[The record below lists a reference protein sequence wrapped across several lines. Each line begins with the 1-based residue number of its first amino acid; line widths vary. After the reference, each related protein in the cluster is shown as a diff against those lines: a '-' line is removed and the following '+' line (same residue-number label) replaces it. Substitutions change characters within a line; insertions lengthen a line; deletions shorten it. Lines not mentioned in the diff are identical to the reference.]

1 MADDFKG
8 LDLTKVYDDTIS
20 TRPFDLTDDSEH
32 QTPKYISGE
41 ELSNMTRIDSS
52 WKNPQFK
59 IPSVLDA
66 NNVRGADLTK
76 PEEAVATIVRS
87 ATDKVENL
95 PDNTKNAIAQTVL
108 EIMDKPQER
117 RIEMIRNLREQYP
130 ELDTTDFIK
139 QISPLI
145 EKPYSQE
152 SLESLPYNTQII
164 DALDGREY
172 PVAKWA
178 QDTIASATKAVKDR
192 EIAAMLNKEQ
202 RGIDQSAWSNKFA
215 DIIGSMLPII
225 GVGAGAGSVASALGA
240 SGATAGAVAT
250 GATQAATFV
259 DMSGQYAYDTARE
272 YLDKTGDSEFR
283 NFTAKDAKGL
293 SALGYGAIGT
303 MIEFG
308 FGGVEPLVGQ
318 AFTKA
323 GVEQGIM
330 RAVGK
335 VAAGEAW
342 EEFLQEWEEFLFR
355 KIDGTNNRT
364 YGQALKDSLQ
374 AALWGGLTGGTLGGV
389 VYRTNRRNIAN
400 ILTQT
405 GLDYK
410 DALKV
415 ADTALSDLQ
424 NNIQENAETA
434 LSIKN
439 KTGEPY
445 NRLRVA
451 VDDALKVVED
461 QGRRVVREEEREEF
475 IDSIVDN
482 WGTFALN
489 QANMLNMTID
499 DFLSDI
505 QPRFENGEIR
515 MYQPGYMS
523 PQYTYERLQ
532 DIEKR
537 ISDIEQG
544 IANEAEQEKYNEYKR
559 IANQLRK
566 INAARV
572 AREKTAARKAQQQA
586 AKVIENTPKTAVAE
600 VAITET
606 PAVPQTETAP
616 MPEYSDTEILGAFG
630 KALGNGEIV
639 LSNWENVRWS
649 SLNSAGGTSQVGK
662 RKTPDTESEKAKF
675 ARRMLDKYTP
685 DWTKPESERAPR
697 ESKQPIQDAKKVEKG
712 AYDIT
717 KFYNSLSDEEKA
729 QYQMGETADPA
740 LQERFENA
748 LLPWII
754 NDEQLFN
761 QLVIQGDPR
770 GERVVAGLR
779 PIAQQFVEFNLTAPT
794 EYRIDDSFRIALG
807 NYITLY
813 TNSNI
818 SEFYRSNDMIGQGG
832 FDSNA
837 LLYAMRETNTPSGI
851 SDFLQ
856 AYIDGVVRNQ
866 QDTEYGKQARSEI
879 LAETIDKS
887 FQSKKGTDQYNSLF
901 TQLQRGAVEP
911 LAPLEENTEPT
922 AEQQQEAQEVARD
935 VADGTITT
943 GTPETPTE
951 NIIQDYGEKIEGA
964 KKDIIGTKGVVAQ
977 TDIDK
982 IMKKAPRSD
991 TEKEILKNWLEQQS
1005 PEFVAQIRQLNL
1017 PIRVSKTTEY
1027 RNALAEAYTQ
1037 HPELNLEED
1046 RYDVLSGGAELS
1058 RETLDKYGIV
1068 PQYAFYY
1075 RTPDGYYVSI
1085 TPENVAARL
1094 GGRGALQFSYSKSTR
1109 GEYFLWAK
1117 KGSGSW
1123 VPLISFET
1131 REEMDEHRNSHTQ
1144 EDREKLYNE
1153 MTTYKDNRKKVIRE
1167 RVGNDYRNGKNIT
1180 EKEFAEAFGFRG
1192 VQFGNYENNEK
1203 RQREINNSYDS
1214 FMDLANILNLP
1225 PKAIS
1230 LGGTLGIAFGARG
1243 SGTALAHYE
1252 PAQKVI
1258 NITRDA
1264 GAGALAHE
1272 WFHALDNY
1280 LAQNLSEYANM
1291 AGGGFV
1297 TKGDNYYYYR
1307 VNAELSDALKEY
1319 LRAIKGEKGFQMRLR
1334 QLGQYWKRDWEV
1346 AARLFEQYVSSKVAE
1361 QNGINDYLTNPQ
1373 EYYQKATPYLT
1384 AEESERV
1391 FPKIEN
1397 MLGAIKTR
1405 EAEGGN
1411 IELYDEAF
1419 DLADENA
1426 RLDEIYPA
1434 YDGETIVVD
1443 GKERTVF
1450 NSNGDRIAKS
1460 EAALRNFYK
1469 WFGDSKVVDEQ
1480 GRPLVVYHITPSTFD
1495 TFNLPKLT
1503 LGYNTYGSGIY
1514 TTTNPKHTSYG
1525 NKPDW
1530 NLMSLYMKAERPADA
1545 DHILTLQEVQSHKDK
1560 IVEYG
1565 GQELYDRLESV
1576 ASRYEKRNDKTNF
1589 FALDDELKLK
1599 LSYVLNSIEREYRS
1613 GNDNENTSPFLDIF
1627 PEYDSIVAHLTSD
1640 EGDFEYYVAF
1650 DPTQIKSV
1658 DNRGT
1663 YDLQDPNIYYDRS
1676 PSQWRGMFNMIRGA
1690 IAISGSVKPS
1700 TIQHELAHFWLDNMW
1715 NRYKSGKY
1723 TDAWLSN
1730 FQSIAKWLGVNLDA
1744 DYISTPAHE
1753 QFARGYEAFISG
1765 RTIADVPGL
1774 KPAFDRYDRFVR
1786 RVYKT
1791 ARDIRYR
1798 DATGHPTNP
1807 VFTKEAFDAFDRL
1820 LQVPDGV
1827 EVATNAELIP
1837 QTKEEKDENAKII
1850 KKSIQETRT
1859 KIAEAQDQ
1867 RAKENPL
1874 DVPILRTTGYAKDTD
1889 GKVKKSKNGYYIV
1902 STQEGQEKKALDL
1915 IKSNPQL
1922 AESIIWGGANQTDID
1937 RGVLAR
1943 AYANFIKDTDPAKA
1957 ELIREYEITTI
1968 SRSAAKTLS
1977 HIPRNDLYR
1986 SAARQI
1992 LAQKTRNLAQANYGL
2007 RAGMVE
2013 QLEKDLENRI
2023 ALAWEAVKNAPMAQK
2038 QAVAVQQIRE
2048 IASDFSTVDELPETL
2063 ADADFTQVNERTFTE
2078 IAGAQIRRMLGLTL
2092 TQNESDQLDVLVEQI
2107 ENSMEGDSWER
2118 QHYLTEE
2125 TARLLR
2131 QYSEF
2136 IAGYSPQTAWDKAT
2150 KLYYPASMLFN
2161 LPTHFKN
2168 VVTNFFQ
2175 QVASSLSVAGGI
2187 AQIEIPLEQLTKDA
2201 KYDFNLY
2208 LKTGF
2213 MPSVMT
2219 DITSPQQILGEKR
2232 MVLANP
2238 NWFDRAAETS
2248 LNWLSVEDAVFKSVS
2263 FYRELA
2269 IIASKQ
2275 AKKEGLTGKALK
2287 ARALELYR
2295 EGRALR
2301 GQTEWG
2307 IETRAQASEIAKV
2320 DTFVGTNGWT
2330 RLARSARN
2338 TLNQI
2343 TIRGRS
2349 ANIGNILSPFIVV
2362 GTNIV
2367 RGGFN
2372 LTGLPIAS
2380 GVAIDIFHPQ
2390 TRINDTKVSELIDLD
2405 ILSERQAKALF
2416 KGGKINQR
2424 VARTLVAEGQIT
2436 EEELKGLTYTERFGG
2451 ATVRGLSETGFA
2463 WLFIIGLMSA
2473 LDDDDWMPD
2482 YDEATAAEK
2491 KRAKAQGIQFGS
2503 IRIGNTWVDT
2513 DLFGYLKYPV
2523 HWAMN
2528 ARRFGV
2534 KSLPQ
2539 SALNT
2544 AAELPVVKDVMDLWN
2559 QNKYNKTTSD
2569 YLRTFGN
2576 TIIDKLNGFIPG
2588 VVNNAKRILQ
2598 KSGKLP
2604 TLKLKK
2610 KGEALETKQTRK
2622 FDTED
2627 VILYTL
2633 FGQAISTE
2641 E

>member
-1 MADDFKG
+1 MADDFKAV
-8 LDLTKVYDDTIS
+8 DLTKVYDDTIS

-32 QTPKYISGE
+32 QSPKYISGE

-59 IPSVLDA
+59 IPSALDA
-66 NNVRGADLTK
+66 NNIRGADLTK
-76 PEEAVATIVRS
+76 PEEFAATFVRA
-87 ATDKVENL
+87 ATDTVENI
-95 PDNTKNAIAQTVL
+95 PDNLKNLVGQTVL
-108 EIMDKPQER
+108 EAHGDTINRLAQIAVESKDENKFLKNTEVKDLVNEIVSDP
-117 RIEMIRNLREQYP
+117 NVFNREYDP
-130 ELDTTDFIK
+130 M
-139 QISPLI
+139 
-145 EKPYSQE
+145 
-152 SLESLPYNTQII
+152 II

-172 PVAKWA
+172 PVVQWA
-178 QDTIASATKAVKDR
+178 RNTIANATKAVKDR

-202 RGIDQSAWSNKFA
+202 RGIDQNAWSNKFA
-215 DIIGSMLPII
+215 EILGDMTPILA
-225 GVGAGAGSVASALGA
+225 VGAGAGSIASALGA

-308 FGGVEPLVGQ
+308 FGGVEPLIGQ

-323 GVEQGIM
+323 GIEQGIM
-330 RAVGK
+330 KAVGK

-374 AALWGGLTGGTLGGV
+374 AALWGGLTGGALGGV

-475 IDSIVDN
+475 IDGIVDN

-572 AREKTAARKAQQQA
+572 ARERTAARKAQQQA
-586 AKVIENTPKTAVAE
+586 AKVIESTPKTAVAE

-606 PAVPQTETAP
+606 PVVPQGEVATMTVQTEQPTVATTAQP
-616 MPEYSDTEILGAFG
+616 
-630 KALGNGEIV
+630 
-639 LSNWENVRWS
+639 
-649 SLNSAGGTSQVGK
+649 QVQ
-662 RKTPDTESEKAKF
+662 PVAQ
-675 ARRMLDKYTP
+675 AQ
-685 DWTKPESERAPR
+685 
-697 ESKQPIQDAKKVEKG
+697 KQRVQDAKKVEKG
-712 AYDIT
+712 AYNISGFFNALPAT
-717 KFYNSLSDEEKA
+717 EKA
-729 QYQMGETADPA
+729 KYQAGETADPA
-740 LQERFENA
+740 LQERFDNA
-748 LLPWII
+748 LLSWII
-754 NDEQLFN
+754 NDPQLYN
-761 QLVIQGDPR
+761 QLVVEGDPR
-770 GERVVAGLR
+770 GERIVNALR
-779 PIAQQFVEFNLTAPT
+779 PVAQQFVEFNLTAPT
-794 EYRIDDSFRIALG
+794 EYRIDDSFRVALG

-813 TNSNI
+813 TNPNI

-911 LAPLEENTEPT
+911 PAPL
-922 AEQQQEAQEVARD
+922 QDAR
-935 VADGTITT
+935 V
-943 GTPETPTE
+943 P
-951 NIIQDYGEKIEGA
+951 N
-964 KKDIIGTKGVVAQ
+964 
-977 TDIDK
+977 
-982 IMKKAPRSD
+982 
-991 TEKEILKNWLEQQS
+991 
-1005 PEFVAQIRQLNL
+1005 
-1017 PIRVSKTTEY
+1017 EY
-1027 RNALAEAYTQ
+1027 
-1037 HPELNLEED
+1037 
-1046 RYDVLSGGAELS
+1046 
-1058 RETLDKYGIV
+1058 
-1068 PQYAFYY
+1068 
-1075 RTPDGYYVSI
+1075 
-1085 TPENVAARL
+1085 
-1094 GGRGALQFSYSKSTR
+1094 
-1109 GEYFLWAK
+1109 
-1117 KGSGSW
+1117 
-1123 VPLISFET
+1123 
-1131 REEMDEHRNSHTQ
+1131 
-1144 EDREKLYNE
+1144 
-1153 MTTYKDNRKKVIRE
+1153 
-1167 RVGNDYRNGKNIT
+1167 
-1180 EKEFAEAFGFRG
+1180 
-1192 VQFGNYENNEK
+1192 
-1203 RQREINNSYDS
+1203 
-1214 FMDLANILNLP
+1214 
-1225 PKAIS
+1225 
-1230 LGGTLGIAFGARG
+1230 
-1243 SGTALAHYE
+1243 
-1252 PAQKVI
+1252 
-1258 NITRDA
+1258 
-1264 GAGALAHE
+1264 
-1272 WFHALDNY
+1272 
-1280 LAQNLSEYANM
+1280 
-1291 AGGGFV
+1291 
-1297 TKGDNYYYYR
+1297 
-1307 VNAELSDALKEY
+1307 
-1319 LRAIKGEKGFQMRLR
+1319 
-1334 QLGQYWKRDWEV
+1334 
-1346 AARLFEQYVSSKVAE
+1346 
-1361 QNGINDYLTNPQ
+1361 
-1373 EYYQKATPYLT
+1373 
-1384 AEESERV
+1384 
-1391 FPKIEN
+1391 
-1397 MLGAIKTR
+1397 
-1405 EAEGGN
+1405 
-1411 IELYDEAF
+1411 F

-1426 RLDEIYPA
+1426 RLDDIYPE
-1434 YDGETIVVD
+1434 YKGETIVVD
-1443 GKERTVF
+1443 GKERPVY
-1450 NSNGDRIAKS
+1450 NSEGRHIAKS
-1460 EAALRNFYK
+1460 AEALTNFWR
-1469 WFGDSKVVDEQ
+1469 WFGDSGVKYK
-1480 GRPLVVYHITPSTFD
+1480 GRPLVVYHGTNAQFD
-1495 TFNLPKLT
+1495 TFNKIKVAENGYGFYFSSDTGEAGGYGKIMPVYLKINNPAPSYEQFTERVSDEQIQNIVDKYIERFVESKENKQMALDLANTLKTYPK
-1503 LGYNTYGSGIY
+1503 
-1514 TTTNPKHTSYG
+1514 TSIVDRLDG
-1525 NKPDW
+1525 LLDLH
-1530 NLMSLYMKAERPADA
+1530 LMSDKD
-1545 DHILTLQEVQSHKDK
+1545 LT
-1560 IVEYG
+1560 
-1565 GQELYDRLESV
+1565 
-1576 ASRYEKRNDKTNF
+1576 T
-1589 FALDDELKLK
+1589 DELDLEIRKITTEITG
-1599 LSYVLNSIEREYRS
+1599 YDGYFYGAYDES
-1613 GNDNENTSPFLDIF
+1613 GGHEN
-1627 PEYDSIVAHLTSD
+1627 
-1640 EGDFEYYVAF
+1640 YVAWQ
-1650 DPTQIKSV
+1650 PNQIKSV

-1730 FQSIAKWLGVNLDA
+1730 FQSIAKWLGINLDA

-1765 RTIADVPGL
+1765 RTIADVAGL

-1807 VFTKEAFDAFDRL
+1807 IFTKEAFDAFDRL

-1837 QTKEEKDENAKII
+1837 QTKEEKDENAKTI

-1867 RAKENPL
+1867 RAKENPS

-1889 GKVKKSKNGYYIV
+1889 GKVKKGKNGYYIV

-2038 QAVAVQQIRE
+2038 QAVAIQQIRE

-2107 ENSMEGDSWER
+2107 ENSMQGESWER

-2136 IAGYSPQTAWDKAT
+2136 IAGYSPQTMWDKAT
-2150 KLYYPASMLFN
+2150 KLYYPASMLMN

-2168 VVTNFFQ
+2168 VITNMFQ

-2238 NWFDRAAETS
+2238 NWFDNIAEKS
-2248 LNWLSVEDAVFKSVS
+2248 LNVLSVEDAVFKSIS

-2287 ARALELYR
+2287 ARSLELYR

-2380 GVAIDIFHPQ
+2380 GIAIDIFHPQ

-2424 VARTLVAEGQIT
+2424 VARTLIAEGQIT

-2463 WLFIIGLMSA
+2463 WLFIIGLMSV

-2491 KRAKAQGIQFGS
+2491 ARAKAQGIQFGS
-2503 IRIGNTWVDT
+2503 IRFGNTWVST
-2513 DLFGYLKYPV
+2513 DLFGYLKYPI

-2528 ARRFGV
+2528 TRRFGV

-2544 AAELPVVKDVMDLWN
+2544 AAELPVISDVMDLWN

-2610 KGEALETKQTRK
+2610 KGEALETKQTRE

>member
-32 QTPKYISGE
+32 QSPKYVSGE

-52 WKNPQFK
+52 WKDPQFK
-59 IPSVLDA
+59 IPSALDA
-66 NNVRGADLTK
+66 NNIRGADLTK
-76 PEEAVATIVRS
+76 PEEFAATFVRA
-87 ATDKVENL
+87 ATDKVENI
-95 PDNTKNAIAQTVL
+95 PDNLKNLVGQTVL
-108 EIMDKPQER
+108 EAHGDTINRLAQIA
-117 RIEMIRNLREQYP
+117 IESKDENKFLENTEVKDLVNEIVSDPNVFNREYDPMIV
-130 ELDTTDFIK
+130 
-139 QISPLI
+139 
-145 EKPYSQE
+145 
-152 SLESLPYNTQII
+152 

-172 PVAKWA
+172 PVVQWA
-178 QDTIASATKAVKDR
+178 RNTIANATKAVKDR
-192 EIAAMLNKEQ
+192 EIATMLNKEQ
-202 RGIDQSAWSNKFA
+202 RGIDQNAWSNKFA
-215 DIIGSMLPII
+215 EILGDMTPILA
-225 GVGAGAGSVASALGA
+225 VGAGAGSIASALGA

-308 FGGVEPLVGQ
+308 FGGVEPLIGQ

-374 AALWGGLTGGTLGGV
+374 AALWGGLTGGALGGV

-424 NNIQENAETA
+424 NNIQQNAETA

-475 IDSIVDN
+475 IDGIVDN

-572 AREKTAARKAQQQA
+572 ARERTAARKAQQQA

-606 PAVPQTETAP
+606 PAIPQTETAP
-616 MPEYSDTEILGAFG
+616 MPEYSDMEILGAFG
-630 KALGNGEIV
+630 KALANGEIV

-662 RKTPDTESEKAKF
+662 RKTPATESEKAKF

-685 DWTKPESERAPR
+685 DWAKPESERAPK
-697 ESKQPIQDAKKVEKG
+697 ESKQPIQDAKKIEKG

-748 LLPWII
+748 LLSWII
-754 NDEQLFN
+754 NDEQLYN
-761 QLVIQGDPR
+761 QLVVDGDPR
-770 GERVVAGLR
+770 GERVIAGLR

-813 TNSNI
+813 TNPNI

-911 LAPLEENTEPT
+911 LAPMEETTRPIIPTAEEQKIAWEKAEKITQRVLDNRSDVEKALSEKTGAVEIKGKNGTKYSPVKSKDDIFIELTPQIDDVTHNWVLKYQTYARNTEPSSMLGGYGGEFGLGSTGFGSSMNLDSKEEVET
-922 AEQQQEAQEVARD
+922 AIKQIVEIYGKDNVFFGEEFVDPAFSDYQKEYKRPKDIDWKNQEIRD
-935 VADGTITT
+935 IVNELYGKTSL
-943 GTPETPTE
+943 PTE
-951 NIIQDYGEKIEGA
+951 
-964 KKDIIGTKGVVAQ
+964 V
-977 TDIDK
+977 
-982 IMKKAPRSD
+982 
-991 TEKEILKNWLEQQS
+991 
-1005 PEFVAQIRQLNL
+1005 
-1017 PIRVSKTTEY
+1017 
-1027 RNALAEAYTQ
+1027 
-1037 HPELNLEED
+1037 
-1046 RYDVLSGGAELS
+1046 
-1058 RETLDKYGIV
+1058 
-1068 PQYAFYY
+1068 
-1075 RTPDGYYVSI
+1075 
-1085 TPENVAARL
+1085 
-1094 GGRGALQFSYSKSTR
+1094 
-1109 GEYFLWAK
+1109 
-1117 KGSGSW
+1117 
-1123 VPLISFET
+1123 
-1131 REEMDEHRNSHTQ
+1131 
-1144 EDREKLYNE
+1144 
-1153 MTTYKDNRKKVIRE
+1153 
-1167 RVGNDYRNGKNIT
+1167 
-1180 EKEFAEAFGFRG
+1180 
-1192 VQFGNYENNEK
+1192 
-1203 RQREINNSYDS
+1203 
-1214 FMDLANILNLP
+1214 
-1225 PKAIS
+1225 
-1230 LGGTLGIAFGARG
+1230 
-1243 SGTALAHYE
+1243 
-1252 PAQKVI
+1252 
-1258 NITRDA
+1258 
-1264 GAGALAHE
+1264 
-1272 WFHALDNY
+1272 
-1280 LAQNLSEYANM
+1280 
-1291 AGGGFV
+1291 
-1297 TKGDNYYYYR
+1297 
-1307 VNAELSDALKEY
+1307 
-1319 LRAIKGEKGFQMRLR
+1319 
-1334 QLGQYWKRDWEV
+1334 
-1346 AARLFEQYVSSKVAE
+1346 
-1361 QNGINDYLTNPQ
+1361 
-1373 EYYQKATPYLT
+1373 
-1384 AEESERV
+1384 
-1391 FPKIEN
+1391 
-1397 MLGAIKTR
+1397 
-1405 EAEGGN
+1405 
-1411 IELYDEAF
+1411 F

-1426 RLDEIYPA
+1426 RLDDIYPE
-1434 YDGETIVVD
+1434 YTGETIEVD
-1443 GKERTVF
+1443 GKERTVY

-1460 EAALRNFYK
+1460 KEALTNFWR
-1469 WFGDSKVVDEQ
+1469 WFGDSGVKYK
-1480 GRPLVVYHITPSTFD
+1480 GRPLVVYHGTNAQFD
-1495 TFNLPKLT
+1495 TFNKIKVAENGYGFYFSSDTGEAGGYGKIMPVYLKINNPAPSYEQFTERVSDEQIQNIVDKYIERFVESKENKQMALDLANTLKTYPK
-1503 LGYNTYGSGIY
+1503 
-1514 TTTNPKHTSYG
+1514 TSIVDRLDG
-1525 NKPDW
+1525 LLDLH
-1530 NLMSLYMKAERPADA
+1530 LMSDKD
-1545 DHILTLQEVQSHKDK
+1545 LT
-1560 IVEYG
+1560 
-1565 GQELYDRLESV
+1565 
-1576 ASRYEKRNDKTNF
+1576 T
-1589 FALDDELKLK
+1589 DELDLEIRKITTEITG
-1599 LSYVLNSIEREYRS
+1599 YDGYFYGAYDES
-1613 GNDNENTSPFLDIF
+1613 GGHEN
-1627 PEYDSIVAHLTSD
+1627 
-1640 EGDFEYYVAF
+1640 YVAWQ
-1650 DPTQIKSV
+1650 PNQIKSV

-1837 QTKEEKDENAKII
+1837 QTKEEKDENAKTI

-1867 RAKENPL
+1867 RAKENPS

-2107 ENSMEGDSWER
+2107 ENSMEGNSWER

-2136 IAGYSPQTAWDKAT
+2136 IAGYSPQTMWDKAT
-2150 KLYYPASMLFN
+2150 KLYYPASMLMN

-2168 VVTNFFQ
+2168 IITNFFQ
-2175 QVASSLSVAGGI
+2175 QVASSLSVAGGV
-2187 AQIEIPLEQLTKDA
+2187 AQIQIPVEQMIKDA

-2238 NWFDRAAETS
+2238 NWFDNIAEKS
-2248 LNWLSVEDAVFKSVS
+2248 LNVLSVEDAVFKSAS

-2380 GVAIDIFHPQ
+2380 GIAIDIFHPQ

-2424 VARTLVAEGQIT
+2424 VARTLIAEGQIT

-2451 ATVRGLSETGFA
+2451 ATVRGLFETGFA

-2482 YDEATAAEK
+2482 YDDATAAEK
-2491 KRAKAQGIQFGS
+2491 ARAKEQGIQFGS
-2503 IRIGNTWVDT
+2503 IRIGNTWVST
-2513 DLFGYLKYPV
+2513 DLFGYLKYPI

-2528 ARRFGV
+2528 TRRFGV

-2544 AAELPVVKDVMDLWN
+2544 AAELPVISDVMDLWN

-2610 KGEALETKQTRK
+2610 KGEALETKQTRE

-2627 VILYTL
+2627 IILYTL

>member
-1 MADDFKG
+1 MADDFKAV
-8 LDLTKVYDDTIS
+8 DLTKVYDDTIS

-32 QTPKYISGE
+32 QAPKYVSGE

-52 WKNPQFK
+52 WKDPQFK
-59 IPSVLDA
+59 IPSALDA
-66 NNVRGADLTK
+66 NNIRGADLTK
-76 PEEAVATIVRS
+76 PEEFAATFVRA
-87 ATDKVENL
+87 ATDKVENI
-95 PDNTKNAIAQTVL
+95 PDNLKNLVGQTVL
-108 EIMDKPQER
+108 EAHGDTINRLAQIA
-117 RIEMIRNLREQYP
+117 IESKDENKFLKNTEVKDLVNEIVSDPNVFNREYDPMIV
-130 ELDTTDFIK
+130 
-139 QISPLI
+139 
-145 EKPYSQE
+145 
-152 SLESLPYNTQII
+152 

-172 PVAKWA
+172 PVVQWA
-178 QDTIASATKAVKDR
+178 RNTIANATKAVKDR
-192 EIAAMLNKEQ
+192 EIATMLNKEQ
-202 RGIDQSAWSNKFA
+202 RGIDQNAWSNKFA
-215 DIIGSMLPII
+215 EILGDMTPILA
-225 GVGAGAGSVASALGA
+225 VGAGAGSIASALGA
-240 SGATAGAVAT
+240 GGATAGAVAT

-308 FGGVEPLVGQ
+308 FGGVEPLIGQ

-330 RAVGK
+330 KAVGK

-374 AALWGGLTGGTLGGV
+374 AALWGGLTGGALGGV

-475 IDSIVDN
+475 IDGIVDN

-489 QANMLNMTID
+489 QANMLNMTIE

-572 AREKTAARKAQQQA
+572 ARERTTARKAQQQA

-600 VAITET
+600 VEVAET
-606 PAVPQTETAP
+606 PVVPQ
-616 MPEYSDTEILGAFG
+616 
-630 KALGNGEIV
+630 GEIATMTV
-639 LSNWENVRWS
+639 QTEQPTV
-649 SLNSAGGTSQVGK
+649 ATTAQPQVQ
-662 RKTPDTESEKAKF
+662 PVAQVQ
-675 ARRMLDKYTP
+675 
-685 DWTKPESERAPR
+685 
-697 ESKQPIQDAKKVEKG
+697 KQRVQDAKKVEKG
-712 AYDIT
+712 AYNISGFFNALPAT
-717 KFYNSLSDEEKA
+717 EKA
-729 QYQMGETADPA
+729 KYQTGETTDPA
-740 LQERFENA
+740 LQERFDNA
-748 LLPWII
+748 LLSWII
-754 NDEQLFN
+754 NDEQLYN
-761 QLVIQGDPR
+761 QLVVDGDPR

-813 TNSNI
+813 TNPNI

-879 LAETIDKS
+879 LSENVEKA
-887 FQSKKGTDQYNSLF
+887 FPSKKGTEEYNSLF
-901 TQLQRGAVEP
+901 TQFQQGATYIGEP
-911 LAPLEENTEPT
+911 IEE
-922 AEQQQEAQEVARD
+922 
-935 VADGTITT
+935 TT
-943 GTPETPTE
+943 PRFPTE
-951 NIIQDYGEKIEGA
+951 Q
-964 KKDIIGTKGVVAQ
+964 
-977 TDIDK
+977 
-982 IMKKAPRSD
+982 
-991 TEKEILKNWLEQQS
+991 
-1005 PEFVAQIRQLNL
+1005 
-1017 PIRVSKTTEY
+1017 
-1027 RNALAEAYTQ
+1027 
-1037 HPELNLEED
+1037 
-1046 RYDVLSGGAELS
+1046 
-1058 RETLDKYGIV
+1058 
-1068 PQYAFYY
+1068 
-1075 RTPDGYYVSI
+1075 
-1085 TPENVAARL
+1085 
-1094 GGRGALQFSYSKSTR
+1094 
-1109 GEYFLWAK
+1109 
-1117 KGSGSW
+1117 
-1123 VPLISFET
+1123 
-1131 REEMDEHRNSHTQ
+1131 
-1144 EDREKLYNE
+1144 
-1153 MTTYKDNRKKVIRE
+1153 
-1167 RVGNDYRNGKNIT
+1167 
-1180 EKEFAEAFGFRG
+1180 
-1192 VQFGNYENNEK
+1192 
-1203 RQREINNSYDS
+1203 
-1214 FMDLANILNLP
+1214 
-1225 PKAIS
+1225 
-1230 LGGTLGIAFGARG
+1230 
-1243 SGTALAHYE
+1243 
-1252 PAQKVI
+1252 
-1258 NITRDA
+1258 
-1264 GAGALAHE
+1264 
-1272 WFHALDNY
+1272 
-1280 LAQNLSEYANM
+1280 
-1291 AGGGFV
+1291 
-1297 TKGDNYYYYR
+1297 
-1307 VNAELSDALKEY
+1307 
-1319 LRAIKGEKGFQMRLR
+1319 
-1334 QLGQYWKRDWEV
+1334 
-1346 AARLFEQYVSSKVAE
+1346 
-1361 QNGINDYLTNPQ
+1361 
-1373 EYYQKATPYLT
+1373 
-1384 AEESERV
+1384 
-1391 FPKIEN
+1391 
-1397 MLGAIKTR
+1397 
-1405 EAEGGN
+1405 
-1411 IELYDEAF
+1411 F

-1426 RLDEIYPA
+1426 RLDDIYPA

-1443 GKERTVF
+1443 GVERTVYNSEGRHIAKSAEALTNFWRWFGDSNAIDEEGQPLVLYHGTDEVFDTFAKSDVVDAFFFTDKRKVARRFTTKEDVYEFIPGTKITIDVKNEGVMPVYLKMENVAEYDGEIIGAGEGRDWRIAADKSSGKDGVIITDADTGAGTANEYIVF
-1450 NSNGDRIAKS
+1450 NSN
-1460 EAALRNFYK
+1460 
-1469 WFGDSKVVDEQ
+1469 
-1480 GRPLVVYHITPSTFD
+1480 
-1495 TFNLPKLT
+1495 
-1503 LGYNTYGSGIY
+1503 
-1514 TTTNPKHTSYG
+1514 
-1525 NKPDW
+1525 
-1530 NLMSLYMKAERPADA
+1530 
-1545 DHILTLQEVQSHKDK
+1545 
-1560 IVEYG
+1560 
-1565 GQELYDRLESV
+1565 
-1576 ASRYEKRNDKTNF
+1576 
-1589 FALDDELKLK
+1589 
-1599 LSYVLNSIEREYRS
+1599 
-1613 GNDNENTSPFLDIF
+1613 
-1627 PEYDSIVAHLTSD
+1627 
-1640 EGDFEYYVAF
+1640 
-1650 DPTQIKSV
+1650 QIKSV

-1730 FQSIAKWLGVNLDA
+1730 FQSIAKWLGINLDA

-1774 KPAFDRYDRFVR
+1774 KPAFNRYDRFVR

-1837 QTKEEKDENAKII
+1837 QTKEEKDENAKTI

-1867 RAKENPL
+1867 RAKENPS

-2107 ENSMEGDSWER
+2107 ENSMEGESWER
-2118 QHYLTEE
+2118 QHYLTVE

-2136 IAGYSPQTAWDKAT
+2136 IAGYSPQTMWDKAT

-2161 LPTHFKN
+2161 LPTHLKN
-2168 VVTNFFQ
+2168 ITTNFFQ

-2187 AQIEIPLEQLTKDA
+2187 VQIEIPLEQLTKDA

-2238 NWFDRAAETS
+2238 NWFDKMAENS

-2275 AKKEGLTGKALK
+2275 ARKEGLKGKALK

-2380 GVAIDIFHPQ
+2380 GIAIDIFHPQ

-2424 VARTLVAEGQIT
+2424 VARTLIAEGQIT

-2451 ATVRGLSETGFA
+2451 ATIRGLSETGFA
-2463 WLFIIGLMSA
+2463 WLFILGLVSL

-2491 KRAKAQGIQFGS
+2491 ARAKEQGIQFGS
-2503 IRIGNTWVDT
+2503 IRFGNTWVST
-2513 DLFGYLKYPV
+2513 DLFGYLKYPI

-2528 ARRFGV
+2528 TRRFGV

-2544 AAELPVVKDVMDLWN
+2544 AAELPVISDVMDLWN

-2610 KGEALETKQTRK
+2610 KGEALETKQTRE

-2627 VILYTL
+2627 IILYTL

>member
-1 MADDFKG
+1 MADDFKAV
-8 LDLTKVYDDTIS
+8 DLTKVYDDTIS

-32 QTPKYISGE
+32 QAPKYVSGE

-59 IPSVLDA
+59 IPSALDA
-66 NNVRGADLTK
+66 NNIRGADLTK
-76 PEEAVATIVRS
+76 PEEFAATFVRA
-87 ATDKVENL
+87 ATDKVENI
-95 PDNTKNAIAQTVL
+95 PDNLKNLVGQTVL
-108 EIMDKPQER
+108 EAHGDTINRLAQIA
-117 RIEMIRNLREQYP
+117 IESKDENKFLKNTEVKDLVNEIVSDPNVFNREYDPMIV
-130 ELDTTDFIK
+130 
-139 QISPLI
+139 
-145 EKPYSQE
+145 
-152 SLESLPYNTQII
+152 

-172 PVAKWA
+172 PVVQWA
-178 QDTIASATKAVKDR
+178 RNTIANATNAVKDR
-192 EIAAMLNKEQ
+192 EIAAILNKEQ
-202 RGIDQSAWSNKFA
+202 RGIDQNAWSNKFA
-215 DIIGSMLPII
+215 EILGDMTPILA
-225 GVGAGAGSVASALGA
+225 VGAGAGSIASALGA

-308 FGGVEPLVGQ
+308 FGGVEPLIGQ

-335 VAAGEAW
+335 VAVGEAW

-374 AALWGGLTGGTLGGV
+374 AALWGGLTGGALGGV

-451 VDDALKVVED
+451 VDDALKVVEG

-475 IDSIVDN
+475 IDGIVDN

-572 AREKTAARKAQQQA
+572 ARERTAARKAQQQA

-606 PAVPQTETAP
+606 PAIPQTQTAP
-616 MPEYSDTEILGAFG
+616 MPQYSDTEILGAFG
-630 KALGNGEIV
+630 KALANGDIV

-662 RKTPDTESEKAKF
+662 RKTPATESEKAKF

-685 DWTKPESERAPR
+685 DWAKPESERAPK
-697 ESKQPIQDAKKVEKG
+697 ESKQPIQDAKKIEKG

-717 KFYNSLSDEEKA
+717 KFYNSLTDKQKA

-754 NDEQLFN
+754 NDEKLFN
-761 QLVIQGDPR
+761 QLVVQGDPR
-770 GERVVAGLR
+770 GERVIAGLR

-813 TNSNI
+813 TNPNI

-911 LAPLEENTEPT
+911 PAPLEERKTLIDYSLPYFSGEITTYFKNGNIKPQVMKKIYALFTEEQLNHIPDNDWYNIPVREILDRSFGKEHKNLALHISIESDLIVESAKRAEIDPLQFYNAIQITRGLEPT
-922 AEQQQEAQEVARD
+922 SA
-935 VADGTITT
+935 
-943 GTPETPTE
+943 
-951 NIIQDYGEKIEGA
+951 
-964 KKDIIGTKGVVAQ
+964 
-977 TDIDK
+977 
-982 IMKKAPRSD
+982 
-991 TEKEILKNWLEQQS
+991 
-1005 PEFVAQIRQLNL
+1005 
-1017 PIRVSKTTEY
+1017 
-1027 RNALAEAYTQ
+1027 
-1037 HPELNLEED
+1037 
-1046 RYDVLSGGAELS
+1046 
-1058 RETLDKYGIV
+1058 
-1068 PQYAFYY
+1068 
-1075 RTPDGYYVSI
+1075 
-1085 TPENVAARL
+1085 
-1094 GGRGALQFSYSKSTR
+1094 
-1109 GEYFLWAK
+1109 
-1117 KGSGSW
+1117 
-1123 VPLISFET
+1123 
-1131 REEMDEHRNSHTQ
+1131 
-1144 EDREKLYNE
+1144 
-1153 MTTYKDNRKKVIRE
+1153 
-1167 RVGNDYRNGKNIT
+1167 
-1180 EKEFAEAFGFRG
+1180 
-1192 VQFGNYENNEK
+1192 
-1203 RQREINNSYDS
+1203 
-1214 FMDLANILNLP
+1214 
-1225 PKAIS
+1225 
-1230 LGGTLGIAFGARG
+1230 
-1243 SGTALAHYE
+1243 
-1252 PAQKVI
+1252 PAQQI
-1258 NITRDA
+1258 
-1264 GAGALAHE
+1264 
-1272 WFHALDNY
+1272 
-1280 LAQNLSEYANM
+1280 M
-1291 AGGGFV
+1291 P
-1297 TKGDNYYYYR
+1297 
-1307 VNAELSDALKEY
+1307 
-1319 LRAIKGEKGFQMRLR
+1319 
-1334 QLGQYWKRDWEV
+1334 
-1346 AARLFEQYVSSKVAE
+1346 FEQ
-1361 QNGINDYLTNPQ
+1361 
-1373 EYYQKATPYLT
+1373 
-1384 AEESERV
+1384 
-1391 FPKIEN
+1391 
-1397 MLGAIKTR
+1397 
-1405 EAEGGN
+1405 
-1411 IELYDEAF
+1411 F

-1426 RLDEIYPA
+1426 RLDDIYPA

-1443 GKERTVF
+1443 GVERTVY
-1450 NSNGDRIAKS
+1450 NSEGKRINKS
-1460 EAALRNFYK
+1460 AEALTNFWR

-1480 GRPLVVYHITPSTFD
+1480 GRPLVVYHGARGKTDITEFRPKEYGYNVEATYFATNSNAAGHWAQSYVAKRNIDENFMKRVDETNSLEELLDIYNSFGRTVKIVD
-1495 TFNLPKLT
+1495 YDGFYRLDEEYQSGATTSSPLGKKITDTTFNMNGKTIDVMEMLRRQIKRIAEQSQVSDLYSVYAKLENP
-1503 LGYNTYGSGIY
+1503 LIVDAKKQPYHSIEFNGEK
-1514 TTTNPKHTSYG
+1514 TTTATI
-1525 NKPDW
+1525 
-1530 NLMSLYMKAERPADA
+1530 A
-1545 DHILTLQEVQSHKDK
+1545 Q
-1560 IVEYG
+1560 
-1565 GQELYDRLESV
+1565 
-1576 ASRYEKRNDKTNF
+1576 
-1589 FALDDELKLK
+1589 FALDNNYDGLIIKNVYETD
-1599 LSYVLNSIEREYRS
+1599 YENVLT
-1613 GNDNENTSPFLDIF
+1613 DDVL
-1627 PEYDSIVAHLTSD
+1627 A
-1640 EGDFEYYVAF
+1640 FE
-1650 DPTQIKSV
+1650 PTQIKSV

-1730 FQSIAKWLGVNLDA
+1730 FQSIAKWLGLNLDA

-1798 DATGHPTNP
+1798 DAIGHPTNP

-1837 QTKEEKDENAKII
+1837 QTKEEKDENAKTI

-1867 RAKENPL
+1867 RAKENPS

-2107 ENSMEGDSWER
+2107 ENSMQGESWER

-2136 IAGYSPQTAWDKAT
+2136 IAGYSPQTMWDKAT
-2150 KLYYPASMLFN
+2150 KLYYPASMLMNF
-2161 LPTHFKN
+2161 PTHFKN
-2168 VVTNFFQ
+2168 VITNLFQ
-2175 QVASSLSVAGGI
+2175 QVASSLSVVGGI

-2238 NWFDRAAETS
+2238 NWFDSIAEKS
-2248 LNWLSVEDAVFKSVS
+2248 LNVLSVEDAVFKSIS

-2330 RLARSARN
+2330 RLARSTRN

-2380 GVAIDIFHPQ
+2380 GIAIDIFHPQ

-2463 WLFIIGLMSA
+2463 WLFILGLMSV

-2491 KRAKAQGIQFGS
+2491 ARAKEQGIQFGS
-2503 IRIGNTWVDT
+2503 IRFGNTWVST
-2513 DLFGYLKYPV
+2513 DLFGYLKYPI

-2528 ARRFGV
+2528 TRRFGV

-2544 AAELPVVKDVMDLWN
+2544 AAELPVISDVMDLWN
-2559 QNKYNKTTSD
+2559 RNKYNKTTSD

-2610 KGEALETKQTRK
+2610 KGETLETKQTRE

-2627 VILYTL
+2627 IILYTL

-2641 E
+2641 D

>member
-32 QTPKYISGE
+32 QAPKYVSGE

-52 WKNPQFK
+52 WKDPQFK
-59 IPSVLDA
+59 IPSALDA
-66 NNVRGADLTK
+66 NNIRGADLTK
-76 PEEAVATIVRS
+76 PEEFAATFVRA
-87 ATDKVENL
+87 ATDKVENI
-95 PDNTKNAIAQTVL
+95 PDNLKNLVGQTVL
-108 EIMDKPQER
+108 EAHGDTINRLAQIA
-117 RIEMIRNLREQYP
+117 IESKDENKFLKNTEVKDLVNEIVSDPNVFNREYDPMIV
-130 ELDTTDFIK
+130 
-139 QISPLI
+139 
-145 EKPYSQE
+145 
-152 SLESLPYNTQII
+152 

-172 PVAKWA
+172 PVVQWA
-178 QDTIASATKAVKDR
+178 RNTIANATKAVKDR

-202 RGIDQSAWSNKFA
+202 RGIDQNAWSNKFA
-215 DIIGSMLPII
+215 EILGDMTPILA
-225 GVGAGAGSVASALGA
+225 VGAGAGSIASALGA

-308 FGGVEPLVGQ
+308 FGGVEPLIGQ

-335 VAAGEAW
+335 VAAGEGW

-374 AALWGGLTGGTLGGV
+374 AALWGGLTGGALGGV

-475 IDSIVDN
+475 IDGIVDN

-544 IANEAEQEKYNEYKR
+544 IANETEQEKYNEYKR

-572 AREKTAARKAQQQA
+572 ARERTAARKAQQQA

-606 PAVPQTETAP
+606 PAIPQIQTAP
-616 MPEYSDTEILGAFG
+616 MPEYSDIEILGAFG
-630 KALGNGEIV
+630 KALRNGEIV

-662 RKTPDTESEKAKF
+662 RKTPATESEKAKF

-685 DWTKPESERAPR
+685 DWTKPESERAPK
-697 ESKQPIQDAKKVEKG
+697 ESKQPIQDAKKIQKG

-717 KFYNSLSDEEKA
+717 KFYNSLTDNQKA

-740 LQERFENA
+740 LQERFEKA
-748 LLPWII
+748 LLSWII
-754 NDEQLFN
+754 NDEKLFN
-761 QLVIQGDPR
+761 QLVVQGDPR
-770 GERVVAGLR
+770 GERVIAGLR

-813 TNSNI
+813 TNPNI

-911 LAPLEENTEPT
+911 PAPLEEQESLIDYSLPYFSGEITTYFKNGNIKPQVMKKIYALFTEEQLNHIPDNDWYNIPVREILDRSFGKEHKNLALHISIESDFIVESAKRAEIDPLQFYNAIQITRGFEPT
-922 AEQQQEAQEVARD
+922 NAPAQQ
-935 VADGTITT
+935 
-943 GTPETPTE
+943 
-951 NIIQDYGEKIEGA
+951 
-964 KKDIIGTKGVVAQ
+964 
-977 TDIDK
+977 
-982 IMKKAPRSD
+982 IMP
-991 TEKEILKNWLEQQS
+991 LEQ
-1005 PEFVAQIRQLNL
+1005 
-1017 PIRVSKTTEY
+1017 
-1027 RNALAEAYTQ
+1027 
-1037 HPELNLEED
+1037 
-1046 RYDVLSGGAELS
+1046 
-1058 RETLDKYGIV
+1058 
-1068 PQYAFYY
+1068 
-1075 RTPDGYYVSI
+1075 
-1085 TPENVAARL
+1085 
-1094 GGRGALQFSYSKSTR
+1094 
-1109 GEYFLWAK
+1109 
-1117 KGSGSW
+1117 
-1123 VPLISFET
+1123 
-1131 REEMDEHRNSHTQ
+1131 
-1144 EDREKLYNE
+1144 
-1153 MTTYKDNRKKVIRE
+1153 
-1167 RVGNDYRNGKNIT
+1167 
-1180 EKEFAEAFGFRG
+1180 
-1192 VQFGNYENNEK
+1192 
-1203 RQREINNSYDS
+1203 
-1214 FMDLANILNLP
+1214 
-1225 PKAIS
+1225 
-1230 LGGTLGIAFGARG
+1230 
-1243 SGTALAHYE
+1243 
-1252 PAQKVI
+1252 
-1258 NITRDA
+1258 
-1264 GAGALAHE
+1264 
-1272 WFHALDNY
+1272 
-1280 LAQNLSEYANM
+1280 
-1291 AGGGFV
+1291 
-1297 TKGDNYYYYR
+1297 
-1307 VNAELSDALKEY
+1307 
-1319 LRAIKGEKGFQMRLR
+1319 
-1334 QLGQYWKRDWEV
+1334 
-1346 AARLFEQYVSSKVAE
+1346 
-1361 QNGINDYLTNPQ
+1361 
-1373 EYYQKATPYLT
+1373 
-1384 AEESERV
+1384 
-1391 FPKIEN
+1391 
-1397 MLGAIKTR
+1397 
-1405 EAEGGN
+1405 
-1411 IELYDEAF
+1411 F

-1426 RLDEIYPA
+1426 RLDDIYPA
-1434 YDGETIVVD
+1434 YEGETIEVD
-1443 GKERTVF
+1443 GKERTVY

-1460 EAALRNFYK
+1460 AEALTNFWR

-1480 GRPLVVYHITPSTFD
+1480 GRPLVVYHGTKAEFD
-1495 TFNLPKLT
+1495 TFDKTKQSALANYGKGFYFTPTKYKAEFFGKPMSVYLKIENPITQDNDLYSRSVSGNAEK
-1503 LGYNTYGSGIY
+1503 LGYKKNP
-1514 TTTNPKHTSYG
+1514 TTQQE
-1525 NKPDW
+1525 
-1530 NLMSLYMKAERPADA
+1530 ER
-1545 DHILTLQEVQSHKDK
+1545 
-1560 IVEYG
+1560 
-1565 GQELYDRLESV
+1565 
-1576 ASRYEKRNDKTNF
+1576 RNDEIWAQARTQANQEM
-1589 FALDDELKLK
+1589 LDKGYDGIVFYDE
-1599 LSYVLNSIEREYRS
+1599 
-1613 GNDNENTSPFLDIF
+1613 F
-1627 PEYDSIVAHLTSD
+1627 
-1640 EGDFEYYVAF
+1640 VAF
-1650 DPTQIKSV
+1650 EPTQIKSV

-1730 FQSIAKWLGVNLDA
+1730 FQSIAKWLGLNLDA

-1774 KPAFDRYDRFVR
+1774 KPAFNRYDRFVR

-1837 QTKEEKDENAKII
+1837 QTKEEKDENAKTI

-1867 RAKENPL
+1867 RAKENPS

-2107 ENSMEGDSWER
+2107 ENTMQGESWER

-2136 IAGYSPQTAWDKAT
+2136 IAGYSPQTMWDKAT
-2150 KLYYPASMLFN
+2150 KLYYPAAMLFN
-2161 LPTHFKN
+2161 PPTHLKN
-2168 VVTNFFQ
+2168 VITNFVQ
-2175 QVASSLSVAGGI
+2175 QVASSLSVVGGI
-2187 AQIEIPLEQLTKDA
+2187 AQIEIPFEQLIKDA
-2201 KYDFNLY
+2201 KYDINLY

-2213 MPSVMT
+2213 MAPTMT
-2219 DITSPQQILGEKR
+2219 NITSPQQVLGEKR
-2232 MVLANP
+2232 MILQNP
-2238 NWFDRAAETS
+2238 NWFDKVAESS
-2248 LNWLSVEDAVFKSVS
+2248 LNWLSMEDSVFKSVS

-2275 AKKEGLTGKALK
+2275 AKKEGLKGKALK

-2307 IETRAQASEIAKV
+2307 IETRAQASEIAKI
-2320 DTFVGTNGWT
+2320 DTFVGSNNWT
-2330 RLARSARN
+2330 RAIRKGRDAIN
-2338 TLNQI
+2338 TI
-2343 TIRGRS
+2343 SWRGRS
-2349 ANIGNILSPFIVV
+2349 LNLGNIFSVFCTV

-2380 GVAIDIFHPQ
+2380 GIALDIFHPQ

-2405 ILSERQAKALF
+2405 ILSARQAKALF

-2424 VARTLVAEGQIT
+2424 VARTLIAEGQIT
-2436 EEELKGLTYTERFGG
+2436 EEELKGLTYKERFGG
-2451 ATVRGLSETGFA
+2451 ATIRGISETGVA

-2491 KRAKAQGIQFGS
+2491 ARAKEQGIQFGS
-2503 IRIGNTWVDT
+2503 IRIGNTWFST
-2513 DLFGYLKYPV
+2513 DLFGYLKYPI

-2528 ARRFGV
+2528 ARRFGITSV
-2534 KSLPQ
+2534 PENMVGTL
-2539 SALNT
+2539 
-2544 AAELPVVKDVMDLWN
+2544 AELPLISDIEDVWN
-2559 QNKYNKTTSD
+2559 RTKYNKTTQDWLISG
-2569 YLRTFGN
+2569 GN
-2576 TIIDKLNGFIPG
+2576 YILDKLNGFIPG
-2588 VVNNAKRILQ
+2588 LLNNPKRMLQ
-2598 KSGKLP
+2598 KSGVLP

-2610 KGEALETKQTRK
+2610 KGETLEIKQTRE

-2627 VILYTL
+2627 IILYFF

>member
-1 MADDFKG
+1 MADDFKAV
-8 LDLTKVYDDTIS
+8 DLTKVYDDTIS

-32 QTPKYISGE
+32 QVPKYISGE

-59 IPSVLDA
+59 IPSALDA
-66 NNVRGADLTK
+66 NNIRGADLTK
-76 PEEAVATIVRS
+76 PEEFVATYVRA
-87 ATDKVENL
+87 ATDTVENL
-95 PDNTKNAIAQTVL
+95 PDNTKNVIAQTVL
-108 EIMDKPQER
+108 EVMDKPQER
-117 RIEMIRNLREQYP
+117 RIEMIRKLREQYP

-145 EKPYSQE
+145 EKPYSQQA
-152 SLESLPYNTQII
+152 LEVLPYNPQIV

-178 QDTIASATKAVKDR
+178 QNTIANATKAVKDR

-215 DIIGSMLPII
+215 EILGDMTPILA
-225 GVGAGAGSVASALGA
+225 VGAGAGSIATALGA

-308 FGGVEPLVGQ
+308 FGGVEPLIGQ

-323 GVEQGIM
+323 GIEQGIM
-330 RAVGK
+330 KAVGK

-374 AALWGGLTGGTLGGV
+374 AALWGGLTGGALGGV

-451 VDDALKVVED
+451 VDDALKVVEA

-475 IDSIVDN
+475 IDGIVDN

-600 VAITET
+600 VEVAESPVVPQGEVTTITVQTEQ
-606 PAVPQTETAP
+606 PAVATTARPQVQSVA
-616 MPEYSDTEILGAFG
+616 
-630 KALGNGEIV
+630 
-639 LSNWENVRWS
+639 
-649 SLNSAGGTSQVGK
+649 QVQ
-662 RKTPDTESEKAKF
+662 
-675 ARRMLDKYTP
+675 
-685 DWTKPESERAPR
+685 
-697 ESKQPIQDAKKVEKG
+697 KQRVQDAKKVEKG
-712 AYDIT
+712 AYNISGFFNALPAT
-717 KFYNSLSDEEKA
+717 EKA
-729 QYQMGETADPA
+729 KYQAGETTDPA
-740 LQERFENA
+740 LQERFDNA
-748 LLPWII
+748 LLSWII
-754 NDEQLFN
+754 NDPQLYN
-761 QLVIQGDPR
+761 QLVVDGDPR
-770 GERVVAGLR
+770 GERIIAGLR

-813 TNSNI
+813 TNPNI

-911 LAPLEENTEPT
+911 PAPLEETPRLIANPQQKYNTNI
-922 AEQQQEAQEVARD
+922 EVYNEIIAP
-935 VADGTITT
+935 VAD
-943 GTPETPTE
+943 
-951 NIIQDYGEKIEGA
+951 NILKKAIKLADKNGYIFDLKMDDKKQQIQDWL
-964 KKDIIGTKGVVAQ
+964 KGVDVNNFIDSVFGKYDVD
-977 TDIDK
+977 TDLI
-982 IMKKAPRSD
+982 
-991 TEKEILKNWLEQQS
+991 NWLNENPKIKYLEDVRTPQDT
-1005 PEFVAQIRQLNL
+1005 A
-1017 PIRVSKTTEY
+1017 T
-1027 RNALAEAYTQ
+1027 YT
-1037 HPELNLEED
+1037 LDRSWKSDNDWLVGDVFLFYEES
-1046 RYDVLSGGAELS
+1046 DVLE
-1058 RETLDKYGIV
+1058 
-1068 PQYAFYY
+1068 
-1075 RTPDGYYVSI
+1075 
-1085 TPENVAARL
+1085 
-1094 GGRGALQFSYSKSTR
+1094 
-1109 GEYFLWAK
+1109 
-1117 KGSGSW
+1117 
-1123 VPLISFET
+1123 
-1131 REEMDEHRNSHTQ
+1131 
-1144 EDREKLYNE
+1144 
-1153 MTTYKDNRKKVIRE
+1153 
-1167 RVGNDYRNGKNIT
+1167 NDYREGHLIYKAPKTQEELIGNLFDYYVYRYNEENDQQIIT
-1180 EKEFAEAFGFRG
+1180 DVYSQKT
-1192 VQFGNYENNEK
+1192 VQPLLF
-1203 RQREINNSYDS
+1203 D
-1214 FMDLANILNLP
+1214 
-1225 PKAIS
+1225 
-1230 LGGTLGIAFGARG
+1230 
-1243 SGTALAHYE
+1243 
-1252 PAQKVI
+1252 
-1258 NITRDA
+1258 
-1264 GAGALAHE
+1264 
-1272 WFHALDNY
+1272 
-1280 LAQNLSEYANM
+1280 
-1291 AGGGFV
+1291 
-1297 TKGDNYYYYR
+1297 
-1307 VNAELSDALKEY
+1307 
-1319 LRAIKGEKGFQMRLR
+1319 
-1334 QLGQYWKRDWEV
+1334 EV
-1346 AARLFEQYVSSKVAE
+1346 
-1361 QNGINDYLTNPQ
+1361 
-1373 EYYQKATPYLT
+1373 
-1384 AEESERV
+1384 
-1391 FPKIEN
+1391 
-1397 MLGAIKTR
+1397 
-1405 EAEGGN
+1405 
-1411 IELYDEAF
+1411 F

-1426 RLDEIYPA
+1426 RLDDIYPA
-1434 YDGETIVVD
+1434 YDGETIEVD
-1443 GKERTVF
+1443 GKERTVY
-1450 NSNGDRIAKS
+1450 NSEGQRIAKS
-1460 EAALRNFYK
+1460 AEALRNFWR

-1480 GRPLVVYHITPSTFD
+1480 GRPLVVYHGTNREFD
-1495 TFNLPKLT
+1495 TFDIKKA
-1503 LGYNTYGSGIY
+1503 GF
-1514 TTTNPKHTSYG
+1514 TTEAES
-1525 NKPDW
+1525 
-1530 NLMSLYMKAERPADA
+1530 SLYGFYFTSRKGIAEAYANIARPEE
-1545 DHILTLQEVQSHKDK
+1545 IKKLEK
-1560 IVEYG
+1560 EY
-1565 GQELYDRLESV
+1565 QRLEKIAQRTGKSSDWDAYQKV
-1576 ASRYEKRNDKTNF
+1576 YAEYESAELNYEPTEKIYNVYLKIENPLEYDFDGKPWEEGKYIEILLKATNNNNDGVVF
-1589 FALDDELKLK
+1589 R
-1599 LSYVLNSIEREYRS
+1599 NSIDDPVGERIS
-1613 GNDNENTSPFLDIF
+1613 DI
-1627 PEYDSIVAHLTSD
+1627 
-1640 EGDFEYYVAF
+1640 YVAF
-1650 DPTQIKSV
+1650 EPTQIKSV

-1676 PSQWRGMFNMIRGA
+1676 PSQWRGMFNLIRGA

-1730 FQSIAKWLGVNLDA
+1730 FQSIAKWLGLNLDA
-1744 DYISTPAHE
+1744 DYISTPVHE

-1837 QTKEEKDENAKII
+1837 QTKEEKDENAKTI

-1867 RAKENPL
+1867 RAKENPI

-2063 ADADFTQVNERTFTE
+2063 DDADFTQVNERTFTE

-2092 TQNESDQLDVLVEQI
+2092 TQNESDQLDVLVEQV
-2107 ENSMEGDSWER
+2107 ENTMQGESWER

-2136 IAGYSPQTAWDKAT
+2136 IAGYSPQTMWDKAT

-2161 LPTHFKN
+2161 LPTHLKN
-2168 VVTNFFQ
+2168 ITTNFVQ
-2175 QVASSLSVAGGI
+2175 QVVSSLSVARGI

-2238 NWFDRAAETS
+2238 NWFDNIAEKS
-2248 LNWLSVEDAVFKSVS
+2248 LNILSVEDAAFKSIS

-2307 IETRAQASEIAKV
+2307 IETRAQASEIAKI

-2330 RLARSARN
+2330 RLAKSARN

-2349 ANIGNILSPFIVV
+2349 ANIGNIISPFIVV

-2372 LTGLPIAS
+2372 LIGLPIAS
-2380 GVAIDIFHPQ
+2380 GIAIDIFHPQ

-2424 VARTLVAEGQIT
+2424 VARTLIAEGQIT

-2451 ATVRGLSETGFA
+2451 ATIRGLSETGLA
-2463 WLFIIGLMSA
+2463 WLFILGLMSA

-2491 KRAKAQGIQFGS
+2491 ARAKEQGIQFGS
-2503 IRIGNTWVDT
+2503 IRIGNTWVST
-2513 DLFGYLKYPV
+2513 DLFGYLKYPI

-2528 ARRFGV
+2528 TRRFGV

-2544 AAELPVVKDVMDLWN
+2544 AAELPVVSDVMDLWN

-2588 VVNNAKRILQ
+2588 ILNNPKRILQ

-2610 KGEALETKQTRK
+2610 KGETLETKQTRE

-2627 VILYTL
+2627 VILYFL

>member
-1 MADDFKG
+1 MADDFKAV
-8 LDLTKVYDDTIS
+8 DLTKVYDDTIS

-32 QTPKYISGE
+32 QAPKYVSGE

-52 WKNPQFK
+52 WKDPQFK
-59 IPSVLDA
+59 IPSALDA
-66 NNVRGADLTK
+66 NNIRGADLTK
-76 PEEAVATIVRS
+76 PEEAVATLVRS

-95 PDNTKNAIAQTVL
+95 PDNTKNAIAQTML
-108 EIMDKPQER
+108 EVMDKPQER
-117 RIEMIRNLREQYP
+117 RIEMIRKLREQYP

-145 EKPYSQE
+145 EKPYSQQA
-152 SLESLPYNTQII
+152 LEVLPYNPQIV

-202 RGIDQSAWSNKFA
+202 RGIDQNAWSNKFA
-215 DIIGSMLPII
+215 EILGDMIPIL
-225 GVGAGAGSVASALGA
+225 GVGAGAGSIASALGA

-283 NFTAKDAKGL
+283 NFTPKDAKGL

-308 FGGVEPLVGQ
+308 FGGVEPLIGQ

-323 GVEQGIM
+323 GVEQGIA

-374 AALWGGLTGGTLGGV
+374 AALWGGLTGGALGGV

-475 IDSIVDN
+475 IDGIVDN

-572 AREKTAARKAQQQA
+572 ARERTAARKAQQQA

-606 PAVPQTETAP
+606 PAIPQTETAP
-616 MPEYSDTEILGAFG
+616 IPEYSDTEILGAFG
-630 KALGNGEIV
+630 KALANGEIV

-662 RKTPDTESEKAKF
+662 RKTPATESEKAKF

-685 DWTKPESERAPR
+685 DWAKPESERAPK
-697 ESKQPIQDAKKVEKG
+697 ESKQPIQDAKKIQKG

-748 LLPWII
+748 LLSWII

-813 TNSNI
+813 TNPNI

-911 LAPLEENTEPT
+911 LAPMEEVSPLAVLGYRWSGVRLREKEGTIGHYAFRNEK
-922 AEQQQEAQEVARD
+922 AARD
-935 VADGTITT
+935 FVEEAKKHGYKDEDIEIVGFDEI
-943 GTPETPTE
+943 PTE
-951 NIIQDYGEKIEGA
+951 Q
-964 KKDIIGTKGVVAQ
+964 
-977 TDIDK
+977 
-982 IMKKAPRSD
+982 
-991 TEKEILKNWLEQQS
+991 
-1005 PEFVAQIRQLNL
+1005 
-1017 PIRVSKTTEY
+1017 
-1027 RNALAEAYTQ
+1027 
-1037 HPELNLEED
+1037 
-1046 RYDVLSGGAELS
+1046 
-1058 RETLDKYGIV
+1058 
-1068 PQYAFYY
+1068 
-1075 RTPDGYYVSI
+1075 
-1085 TPENVAARL
+1085 
-1094 GGRGALQFSYSKSTR
+1094 
-1109 GEYFLWAK
+1109 
-1117 KGSGSW
+1117 
-1123 VPLISFET
+1123 
-1131 REEMDEHRNSHTQ
+1131 
-1144 EDREKLYNE
+1144 
-1153 MTTYKDNRKKVIRE
+1153 
-1167 RVGNDYRNGKNIT
+1167 
-1180 EKEFAEAFGFRG
+1180 
-1192 VQFGNYENNEK
+1192 
-1203 RQREINNSYDS
+1203 
-1214 FMDLANILNLP
+1214 
-1225 PKAIS
+1225 
-1230 LGGTLGIAFGARG
+1230 
-1243 SGTALAHYE
+1243 
-1252 PAQKVI
+1252 
-1258 NITRDA
+1258 
-1264 GAGALAHE
+1264 
-1272 WFHALDNY
+1272 
-1280 LAQNLSEYANM
+1280 
-1291 AGGGFV
+1291 
-1297 TKGDNYYYYR
+1297 
-1307 VNAELSDALKEY
+1307 
-1319 LRAIKGEKGFQMRLR
+1319 
-1334 QLGQYWKRDWEV
+1334 
-1346 AARLFEQYVSSKVAE
+1346 
-1361 QNGINDYLTNPQ
+1361 
-1373 EYYQKATPYLT
+1373 
-1384 AEESERV
+1384 
-1391 FPKIEN
+1391 
-1397 MLGAIKTR
+1397 
-1405 EAEGGN
+1405 
-1411 IELYDEAF
+1411 F

-1426 RLDEIYPA
+1426 RLDEIYPE
-1434 YDGETIVVD
+1434 YKGETIVVD
-1443 GKERTVF
+1443 GKERTVY
-1450 NSNGDRIAKS
+1450 NSEGKRINKS
-1460 EAALRNFYK
+1460 AEALTNFWR

-1480 GRPLVVYHITPSTFD
+1480 GRPLVVYHGSAKSFEEFSSDYFGDTGSVMGEGYYFTDSQQEATGYGKKIYNVYLKMLNPAPTNRTITDEKIDEFVESFKKE
-1495 TFNLPKLT
+1495 L
-1503 LGYNTYGSGIY
+1503 
-1514 TTTNPKHTSYG
+1514 
-1525 NKPDW
+1525 
-1530 NLMSLYMKAERPADA
+1530 AD
-1545 DHILTLQEVQSHKDK
+1545 QYEQS
-1560 IVEYG
+1560 
-1565 GQELYDRLESV
+1565 
-1576 ASRYEKRNDKTNF
+1576 
-1589 FALDDELKLK
+1589 FA
-1599 LSYVLNSIEREYRS
+1599 YV
-1613 GNDNENTSPFLDIF
+1613 
-1627 PEYDSIVAHLTSD
+1627 DSIADMAKKSD
-1640 EGDFEYYVAF
+1640 DDSKILEQLVDLQYYADTTDYRGNEIIDAIRELETKVFGF
-1650 DPTQIKSV
+1650 DGYKIKSENDTNWYIAWQPTQIKSV
-1658 DNRGT
+1658 ENRGT

-1730 FQSIAKWLGVNLDA
+1730 FQSIAKWLGINLDA

-1837 QTKEEKDENAKII
+1837 QTKEEKDENAKTI

-1867 RAKENPL
+1867 RAKENPS

-2118 QHYLTEE
+2118 QHYLTVE

-2136 IAGYSPQTAWDKAT
+2136 IAGYSPQTMWDKAT

-2161 LPTHFKN
+2161 LPTHLKN
-2168 VVTNFFQ
+2168 ITTNFFQ
-2175 QVASSLSVAGGI
+2175 QVASSLSVAGGV
-2187 AQIEIPLEQLTKDA
+2187 AQIQIPVEQMIKDA

-2238 NWFDRAAETS
+2238 NWFDKVAETS

-2275 AKKEGLTGKALK
+2275 ARKEGLKGKALK

-2380 GVAIDIFHPQ
+2380 GIAIDIFHPQ

-2424 VARTLVAEGQIT
+2424 VARTLIAEGQIT

-2451 ATVRGLSETGFA
+2451 ATVRGLSETGVA
-2463 WLFIIGLMSA
+2463 WLFILGLMSV

-2491 KRAKAQGIQFGS
+2491 ARAKEQGIQFGS
-2503 IRIGNTWVDT
+2503 IRFGNTWVST
-2513 DLFGYLKYPV
+2513 DLFGYLKYPI

-2528 ARRFGV
+2528 TRRFGV

-2544 AAELPVVKDVMDLWN
+2544 AAELPVISDVMDLWN

-2588 VVNNAKRILQ
+2588 VVNNAKRIAQ

-2604 TLKLKK
+2604 TVKIEK
-2610 KGEALETKQTRK
+2610 KGKWSDLEKYYEKKQARE
-2622 FDTED
+2622 FNTED
-2627 VILYTL
+2627 IILYTL

>member
-1 MADDFKG
+1 MADDFKAV
-8 LDLTKVYDDTIS
+8 DLTKVYDDTIS

-32 QTPKYISGE
+32 QAPKYVSGE

-52 WKNPQFK
+52 WKDPQFK
-59 IPSVLDA
+59 IPSALDA
-66 NNVRGADLTK
+66 NNIRGADLTK
-76 PEEAVATIVRS
+76 PEEFAATFVRA
-87 ATDKVENL
+87 ATDKVENI
-95 PDNTKNAIAQTVL
+95 PDNLKNLVGQTVL
-108 EIMDKPQER
+108 EAHGDTINRLAQIA
-117 RIEMIRNLREQYP
+117 IESKDENKFLKNTEVKDLVNEIVSDPNVFNREYDPMIV
-130 ELDTTDFIK
+130 
-139 QISPLI
+139 
-145 EKPYSQE
+145 
-152 SLESLPYNTQII
+152 

-172 PVAKWA
+172 PVVQWA
-178 QDTIASATKAVKDR
+178 RNTIANATKAVKDR
-192 EIAAMLNKEQ
+192 EIATMLNKEQ
-202 RGIDQSAWSNKFA
+202 RGIDQNAWSNKFA
-215 DIIGSMLPII
+215 EILGDMTPILA
-225 GVGAGAGSVASALGA
+225 VGAGAGSIAGALGA

-283 NFTAKDAKGL
+283 NFTPKDAKGL

-308 FGGVEPLVGQ
+308 FGGVEPLIGQ

-323 GVEQGIM
+323 GVEQGIA

-374 AALWGGLTGGTLGGV
+374 AALWGGLTGGALGGV

-475 IDSIVDN
+475 IDGIVDN

-572 AREKTAARKAQQQA
+572 ARERTAARKAQQQA

-606 PAVPQTETAP
+606 PAIPQTETAP
-616 MPEYSDTEILGAFG
+616 IPEYSDTEILGAFG
-630 KALGNGEIV
+630 KALANGEIV

-662 RKTPDTESEKAKF
+662 RKTPATESEKAKF

-685 DWTKPESERAPR
+685 DWAKPESERAPK
-697 ESKQPIQDAKKVEKG
+697 ESKQPIQDAKKIQKG

-748 LLPWII
+748 LLSWII

-813 TNSNI
+813 TNPNI

-911 LAPLEENTEPT
+911 PAPLEETPRMIATPQQKYNTNI
-922 AEQQQEAQEVARD
+922 EVYNEIITP
-935 VADGTITT
+935 VAD
-943 GTPETPTE
+943 
-951 NIIQDYGEKIEGA
+951 NILKKAIKLADKNGYIFDLKMDDKKQQIQDWL
-964 KKDIIGTKGVVAQ
+964 KGVDVNNFIDSIFGKYDVD
-977 TDIDK
+977 TDLI
-982 IMKKAPRSD
+982 
-991 TEKEILKNWLEQQS
+991 NWLNENPKIKYLEDVRTPQDI
-1005 PEFVAQIRQLNL
+1005 A
-1017 PIRVSKTTEY
+1017 T
-1027 RNALAEAYTQ
+1027 YT
-1037 HPELNLEED
+1037 LDRSWKSDNDWLVGDVFLFYEEG
-1046 RYDVLSGGAELS
+1046 DVLE
-1058 RETLDKYGIV
+1058 
-1068 PQYAFYY
+1068 
-1075 RTPDGYYVSI
+1075 
-1085 TPENVAARL
+1085 
-1094 GGRGALQFSYSKSTR
+1094 
-1109 GEYFLWAK
+1109 
-1117 KGSGSW
+1117 
-1123 VPLISFET
+1123 
-1131 REEMDEHRNSHTQ
+1131 
-1144 EDREKLYNE
+1144 
-1153 MTTYKDNRKKVIRE
+1153 
-1167 RVGNDYRNGKNIT
+1167 NDYREGHLIYKAPKTQEELI
-1180 EKEFAEAFGFRG
+1180 
-1192 VQFGNYENNEK
+1192 GN
-1203 RQREINNSYDS
+1203 
-1214 FMDLANILNLP
+1214 
-1225 PKAIS
+1225 
-1230 LGGTLGIAFGARG
+1230 
-1243 SGTALAHYE
+1243 
-1252 PAQKVI
+1252 
-1258 NITRDA
+1258 
-1264 GAGALAHE
+1264 
-1272 WFHALDNY
+1272 
-1280 LAQNLSEYANM
+1280 
-1291 AGGGFV
+1291 
-1297 TKGDNYYYYR
+1297 
-1307 VNAELSDALKEY
+1307 
-1319 LRAIKGEKGFQMRLR
+1319 
-1334 QLGQYWKRDWEV
+1334 
-1346 AARLFEQYVSSKVAE
+1346 LF
-1361 QNGINDYLTNPQ
+1361 D
-1373 EYYQKATPYLT
+1373 
-1384 AEESERV
+1384 
-1391 FPKIEN
+1391 
-1397 MLGAIKTR
+1397 
-1405 EAEGGN
+1405 
-1411 IELYDEAF
+1411 
-1419 DLADENA
+1419 
-1426 RLDEIYPA
+1426 
-1434 YDGETIVVD
+1434 
-1443 GKERTVF
+1443 
-1450 NSNGDRIAKS
+1450 
-1460 EAALRNFYK
+1460 
-1469 WFGDSKVVDEQ
+1469 
-1480 GRPLVVYHITPSTFD
+1480 
-1495 TFNLPKLT
+1495 
-1503 LGYNTYGSGIY
+1503 
-1514 TTTNPKHTSYG
+1514 
-1525 NKPDW
+1525 
-1530 NLMSLYMKAERPADA
+1530 
-1545 DHILTLQEVQSHKDK
+1545 
-1560 IVEYG
+1560 
-1565 GQELYDRLESV
+1565 
-1576 ASRYEKRNDKTNF
+1576 
-1589 FALDDELKLK
+1589 
-1599 LSYVLNSIEREYRS
+1599 
-1613 GNDNENTSPFLDIF
+1613 
-1627 PEYDSIVAHLTSD
+1627 
-1640 EGDFEYYVAF
+1640 YYVYRYNEENDQQIITDVYSQKPVQPLLF
-1650 DPTQIKSV
+1650 DEV
-1658 DNRGT
+1658 F
-1663 YDLQDPNIYYDRS
+1663 DRS

-1730 FQSIAKWLGVNLDA
+1730 FQSIAKWLGINLDA

-1837 QTKEEKDENAKII
+1837 QTKEEKDENAKTI

-1867 RAKENPL
+1867 RAKENPS

-1968 SRSAAKTLS
+1968 SRTAAKTLS

-2118 QHYLTEE
+2118 QHYLTVE

-2136 IAGYSPQTAWDKAT
+2136 IAGYSPQTMWDKAT

-2161 LPTHFKN
+2161 LPTHLKN
-2168 VVTNFFQ
+2168 ITTNFFQ
-2175 QVASSLSVAGGI
+2175 QVASSLSVAGGV

-2238 NWFDRAAETS
+2238 NWFDKVAETS

-2275 AKKEGLTGKALK
+2275 ARKEGLKGKALK

-2380 GVAIDIFHPQ
+2380 GIAIDIFHPQ

-2424 VARTLVAEGQIT
+2424 VARTLIAEGQIT

-2451 ATVRGLSETGFA
+2451 ATVRGLSETGVA
-2463 WLFIIGLMSA
+2463 WLFILGLMSV

-2491 KRAKAQGIQFGS
+2491 ARAKEQGIQFGS
-2503 IRIGNTWVDT
+2503 IRFGNTWVST
-2513 DLFGYLKYPV
+2513 DLFGYLKYPI

-2528 ARRFGV
+2528 TRRFGV

-2544 AAELPVVKDVMDLWN
+2544 AAELPVISDVMDLWN

-2588 VVNNAKRILQ
+2588 VVNNAKRIAQ

-2604 TLKLKK
+2604 TVKIEK
-2610 KGEALETKQTRK
+2610 KGKWSDLEKYYEKKQARE
-2622 FDTED
+2622 FNTED
-2627 VILYTL
+2627 IILYTL

>member
-1 MADDFKG
+1 MADDFKAV
-8 LDLTKVYDDTIS
+8 DLTKVYDDTIS

-32 QTPKYISGE
+32 QAPKYVSGE

-59 IPSVLDA
+59 IPSALDA
-66 NNVRGADLTK
+66 NNIRGADLTK
-76 PEEAVATIVRS
+76 PEEFAATFVRA
-87 ATDKVENL
+87 ATDTVENI
-95 PDNTKNAIAQTVL
+95 PDNLKNLVGQTVL
-108 EIMDKPQER
+108 EAHGDTINRLAQIA
-117 RIEMIRNLREQYP
+117 IESKDENKFLKNTEVKDLVNEIVSDPNVFNREYDP
-130 ELDTTDFIK
+130 M
-139 QISPLI
+139 
-145 EKPYSQE
+145 
-152 SLESLPYNTQII
+152 II

-172 PVAKWA
+172 PVVQWA
-178 QDTIASATKAVKDR
+178 RNTIANATKAVKDR

-215 DIIGSMLPII
+215 EILGDMTPILA
-225 GVGAGAGSVASALGA
+225 VGAGAGSIASALGA

-308 FGGVEPLVGQ
+308 FGGVEPLIGQ

-374 AALWGGLTGGTLGGV
+374 AALWGGLTGGALGGV

-475 IDSIVDN
+475 IDGIVDN

-515 MYQPGYMS
+515 MYQAGYMS

-572 AREKTAARKAQQQA
+572 ARERTTARKAQQQA
-586 AKVIENTPKTAVAE
+586 AKVIESTPKTAVAE
-600 VAITET
+600 VEVAET
-606 PAVPQTETAP
+606 PVVPQGEVATMTVQTEQPTVATTAQP
-616 MPEYSDTEILGAFG
+616 
-630 KALGNGEIV
+630 
-639 LSNWENVRWS
+639 
-649 SLNSAGGTSQVGK
+649 QVQ
-662 RKTPDTESEKAKF
+662 PVEQAQ
-675 ARRMLDKYTP
+675 
-685 DWTKPESERAPR
+685 
-697 ESKQPIQDAKKVEKG
+697 KQRVQDAKKVEKG
-712 AYDIT
+712 AYNISGFFNALPAT
-717 KFYNSLSDEEKA
+717 EKA
-729 QYQMGETADPA
+729 KYQTGETTDPA
-740 LQERFENA
+740 LQERFDNA
-748 LLPWII
+748 LLSWII
-754 NDEQLFN
+754 NDPQLYN
-761 QLVIQGDPR
+761 QLVVDGDPR
-770 GERVVAGLR
+770 GERVIAGLR

-813 TNSNI
+813 TNPNI

-911 LAPLEENTEPT
+911 LAPLE
-922 AEQQQEAQEVARD
+922 D
-935 VADGTITT
+935 
-943 GTPETPTE
+943 
-951 NIIQDYGEKIEGA
+951 
-964 KKDIIGTKGVVAQ
+964 
-977 TDIDK
+977 
-982 IMKKAPRSD
+982 
-991 TEKEILKNWLEQQS
+991 
-1005 PEFVAQIRQLNL
+1005 AQIPN
-1017 PIRVSKTTEY
+1017 EY
-1027 RNALAEAYTQ
+1027 
-1037 HPELNLEED
+1037 
-1046 RYDVLSGGAELS
+1046 
-1058 RETLDKYGIV
+1058 
-1068 PQYAFYY
+1068 
-1075 RTPDGYYVSI
+1075 
-1085 TPENVAARL
+1085 
-1094 GGRGALQFSYSKSTR
+1094 
-1109 GEYFLWAK
+1109 
-1117 KGSGSW
+1117 
-1123 VPLISFET
+1123 
-1131 REEMDEHRNSHTQ
+1131 
-1144 EDREKLYNE
+1144 
-1153 MTTYKDNRKKVIRE
+1153 
-1167 RVGNDYRNGKNIT
+1167 
-1180 EKEFAEAFGFRG
+1180 
-1192 VQFGNYENNEK
+1192 
-1203 RQREINNSYDS
+1203 
-1214 FMDLANILNLP
+1214 
-1225 PKAIS
+1225 
-1230 LGGTLGIAFGARG
+1230 
-1243 SGTALAHYE
+1243 
-1252 PAQKVI
+1252 
-1258 NITRDA
+1258 
-1264 GAGALAHE
+1264 
-1272 WFHALDNY
+1272 
-1280 LAQNLSEYANM
+1280 
-1291 AGGGFV
+1291 
-1297 TKGDNYYYYR
+1297 
-1307 VNAELSDALKEY
+1307 
-1319 LRAIKGEKGFQMRLR
+1319 
-1334 QLGQYWKRDWEV
+1334 
-1346 AARLFEQYVSSKVAE
+1346 
-1361 QNGINDYLTNPQ
+1361 
-1373 EYYQKATPYLT
+1373 
-1384 AEESERV
+1384 
-1391 FPKIEN
+1391 
-1397 MLGAIKTR
+1397 
-1405 EAEGGN
+1405 
-1411 IELYDEAF
+1411 F

-1426 RLDEIYPA
+1426 RLDDIYPE
-1434 YDGETIVVD
+1434 YTGETIEVD
-1443 GKERTVF
+1443 GKERTVY
-1450 NSNGDRIAKS
+1450 NSDGNRIAKS
-1460 EAALRNFYK
+1460 AEALRNFWR

-1480 GRPLVVYHITPSTFD
+1480 GRPLVVYHGTNAVFD
-1495 TFNLPKLT
+1495 TFESIPNMERIFTSKDRFFADM
-1503 LGYNTYGSGIY
+1503 YGRNIMPMYSKI
-1514 TTTNPKHTSYG
+1514 TNPLSVDFKGQNAFANIKIGEYQSEGIEDIARYAREQGYDGVIATNVKDYG
-1525 NKPDW
+1525 YKTG
-1530 NLMSLYMKAERPADA
+1530 KEQ
-1545 DHILTLQEVQSHKDK
+1545 LTTD
-1560 IVEYG
+1560 EYIPF
-1565 GQELYDRLESV
+1565 ES
-1576 ASRYEKRNDKTNF
+1576 
-1589 FALDDELKLK
+1589 
-1599 LSYVLNSIEREYRS
+1599 
-1613 GNDNENTSPFLDIF
+1613 
-1627 PEYDSIVAHLTSD
+1627 
-1640 EGDFEYYVAF
+1640 
-1650 DPTQIKSV
+1650 TQLKSV

-1663 YDLQDPNIYYDRS
+1663 YDIQDPNIYYDRS
-1676 PSQWRGMFNMIRGA
+1676 PAQWRGLFNMIRGA
-1690 IAISGSVKPS
+1690 VAISGSVKAS

-1730 FQSIAKWLGVNLDA
+1730 FQSIAKWLGLNLDA

-1765 RTIADVPGL
+1765 RTIADVAGL

-1837 QTKEEKDENAKII
+1837 QTKEEKDENAKTI

-1867 RAKENPL
+1867 RAKENPS

-1992 LAQKTRNLAQANYGL
+1992 LAQKTRSLAQANYGL
-2007 RAGMVE
+2007 SAGMVE

-2107 ENSMEGDSWER
+2107 ENSMQGESWER

-2136 IAGYSPQTAWDKAT
+2136 IAGYSPQTMWDKAT
-2150 KLYYPASMLFN
+2150 KLYYPASMLMN
-2161 LPTHFKN
+2161 LPTHLKN
-2168 VVTNFFQ
+2168 ITTNFVQ
-2175 QVASSLSVAGGI
+2175 QVASSLSVVGGI

-2238 NWFDRAAETS
+2238 NWFDSIAEKS
-2248 LNWLSVEDAVFKSVS
+2248 LNVLSVEDAVFKSVS

-2307 IETRAQASEIAKV
+2307 IETRAQASEIAKI

-2380 GVAIDIFHPQ
+2380 GIAIDIFHPQ

-2424 VARTLVAEGQIT
+2424 VARTLIAEGQIT
-2436 EEELKGLTYTERFGG
+2436 QEELKGLTYTERFGG

-2463 WLFIIGLMSA
+2463 WLFILGLMSV

-2491 KRAKAQGIQFGS
+2491 ARAKEQGIQFGS
-2503 IRIGNTWVDT
+2503 IRIGNTWVST
-2513 DLFGYLKYPV
+2513 DLFGYLKYPI

-2528 ARRFGV
+2528 TRRFGI

-2544 AAELPVVKDVMDLWN
+2544 AAELPVISDVMDLWN

-2610 KGEALETKQTRK
+2610 KGETLETKQTRE

-2627 VILYTL
+2627 IILYTL